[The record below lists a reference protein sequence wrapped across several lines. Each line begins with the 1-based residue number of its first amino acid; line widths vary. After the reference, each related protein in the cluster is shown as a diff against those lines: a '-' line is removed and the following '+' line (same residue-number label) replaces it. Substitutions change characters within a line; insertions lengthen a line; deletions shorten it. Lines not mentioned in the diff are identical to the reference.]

1 VSSQRVGRESEVVPG
16 LFRLLEVHRH
26 ARR

>member
-1 VSSQRVGRESEVVPG
+1 VSSQRVGRETDVVPG